1 MSNSIKEI
9 SIYNDFFNF
18 LIFMDLRMKD
28 SMQEEDAGLSIVQI
42 SVLRILAIEGEI
54 SLIQV
59 AKKAGKDKSQ
69 ITRVIQDLVKK
80 GLLRKDRSDIDR
92 RSFILK
98 LNPKVQDKVSYYMK
112 KEKELITEMLSTLSK
127 KDKQRFNDIFVT
139 IYKNMG
145 ITRSERL

>member
-1 MSNSIKEI
+1 
-9 SIYNDFFNF
+9 
-18 LIFMDLRMKD
+18 MDLRMKD

>member
-42 SVLRILAIEGEI
+42 SVLRILAIEGEM

-59 AKKAGKDKSQ
+59 AKKTGKDKSQ

-80 GLLRKDRSDIDR
+80 GLLRKDRSNIDR

-139 IYKNMG
+139 IYKNMKMPSK
-145 ITRSERL
+145 TEA